1 MQVPYL
7 DRPLCEPVQLRPG
20 AKLRIRRVSEASDA
34 AANAPFPHYHDV
46 CELVLFGRV
55 RGSFVA
61 DGVRY
66 PLTRGC
72 IAFIPSLQQHDFALH
87 SGARDWMLVQISAG
101 AVAATAAM
109 PGGGRLCSAFC
120 AKPAGQQVA
129 RIAMLAEWLADAGE
143 NAAIAPTLA
152 HLLLQATAEAP
163 PVQGTAEG
171 SRGDA
176 LRRLRPAIERLRRD
190 PAHAPTA
197 EQAALLC
204 ALSTAYFSRRFQR
217 QLGMSWSEYVR
228 THRLHLASQLLL
240 ESTRS
245 AAAISRELGFATP
258 SHFGEQ
264 FLQRFGMSPSVY
276 RRSGKAGTRSP

>member
-1 MQVPYL
+1 M
-7 DRPLCEPVQLRPG
+7 
-20 AKLRIRRVSEASDA
+20 I
-34 AANAPFPHYHDV
+34 
-46 CELVLFGRV
+46 
-55 RGSFVA
+55 
-61 DGVRY
+61 
-66 PLTRGC
+66 
-72 IAFIPSLQQHDFALH
+72 
-87 SGARDWMLVQISAG
+87 
-101 AVAATAAM
+101 
-109 PGGGRLCSAFC
+109 
-120 AKPAGQQVA
+120 
-129 RIAMLAEWLADAGE
+129 GE
-143 NAAIAPTLA
+143 NATIAPTLA